1 MIRFSD
7 KQKRLA
13 TWWSGAS
20 SKYDGVIA
28 EGAVRSGK
36 TWAMITGFILW
47 SQSRFSRRNFIVAG
61 RTIGSLTRNVVMPML
76 TILGQEL
83 GFPFEYNRGNG
94 FVRVGTNTYW
104 LFGASSEQAQDVI
117 QGMTAAGCLL
127 DEVALMPRSFVDQAL
142 ARCSVDGAKFWWNC
156 NPSYPTHYVKKD
168 FIDKAREKHLLVM
181 KFDMGDNPTLSESVR
196 QRYERMY
203 SGVFYDRFIRGLWV
217 VAEGLVYQD
226 FREDTMCAELPAED
240 VQRSPHVLSIDYGIT
255 NPFVAIDWVIKAGV
269 AYAVDEYCFNS
280 QAEGYRRTDEE
291 HYEALKKWMGKRYV
305 ELVVIDPSS
314 SSFMEC
320 MARHGEWDYRGAD
333 NAVIEGISNT
343 MTALKQH
350 GLFIGRKCERLLS
363 ELGLYRWNERKKHE
377 EVVKE
382 DDHACLVGSTMIE
395 TDGGAVRIDE
405 LVGTSGR
412 VWSYDNG
419 ETVLKGYRD
428 VALTGFE
435 ETYEVVLEDGRTVE
449 CTGNHPFL
457 TGSGW
462 KRCDSLTCS
471 DRIIDVSH
479 NVERTKHDRFSS
491 QTSTAN
497 GVSAV
502 KVARVRRTG
511 EVKPVYNLTV
521 DETHNFSV
529 NGGLVTHNCDAMRYF
544 VQTVGLQE
552 LSCFD
557 WD

>member
-7 KQKRLA
+7 KQRRLA
-13 TWWSGAS
+13 TWWADRTEE
-20 SKYDGVIA
+20 YDGVIA

-36 TWAMITGFILW
+36 TWAMIAGFILW
-47 SQSRFSRRNFIVAG
+47 SQSTFSNRSFIVAG

-76 TILGQEL
+76 TILGQEMR
-83 GFPFEYNRGNG
+83 FPYDYNRGNG

-142 ARCSVDGAKFWWNC
+142 ARCSVDGSKYWWNC

-168 FIDKAREKHLLVM
+168 FIDRAREKHLLVM
-181 KFDMGDNPTLSESVR
+181 KFSMADNPTLSDSMK

-203 SGVFYDRFIRGLWV
+203 SGVFYDRFVRGLWV
-217 VAEGLVYQD
+217 MAEGLVYQD
-226 FREDTMCAELPAED
+226 FREDTMCAELPSED
-240 VQRSPHVLSIDYGIT
+240 VYGSPHVLSIDYGIT

-269 AYAVDEYCFNS
+269 AYAVDEYCFDS
-280 QAEGYRRTDEE
+280 QTEGYRRTDEE
-291 HYEALKKWMGKRYV
+291 HYEALKKWMGDRYV

-320 MARHGEWDYRGAD
+320 VARHGECDYRGAD

-363 ELGLYRWNERKKHE
+363 EMGLYRWNERKKHE

-382 DDHACLVGSTMIE
+382 NDHA
-395 TDGGAVRIDE
+395 
-405 LVGTSGR
+405 
-412 VWSYDNG
+412 
-419 ETVLKGYRD
+419 
-428 VALTGFE
+428 
-435 ETYEVVLEDGRTVE
+435 
-449 CTGNHPFL
+449 
-457 TGSGW
+457 
-462 KRCDSLTCS
+462 
-471 DRIIDVSH
+471 
-479 NVERTKHDRFSS
+479 
-491 QTSTAN
+491 
-497 GVSAV
+497 
-502 KVARVRRTG
+502 
-511 EVKPVYNLTV
+511 
-521 DETHNFSV
+521 
-529 NGGLVTHNCDAMRYF
+529 CDAMRYF
-544 VQTVGLQE
+544 VQTVGLHE
-552 LSCFD
+552 LSCFE

>member
-7 KQKRLA
+7 KQRRLA

-20 SKYDGVIA
+20 SGYDGVIA

-36 TWAMITGFILW
+36 TWAMVTGFILW
-47 SQSRFSRRNFIVAG
+47 SQSRFSHRNFIVAG

-76 TILGQEL
+76 TILGQEM

-156 NPSYPTHYVKKD
+156 NPSYPTHYVKRD
-168 FIDKAREKHLLVM
+168 FIDRARERHLLVM
-181 KFDMGDNPTLSESVR
+181 KFGMSDNPTLSESVR

-240 VQRSPHVLSIDYGIT
+240 VRRSPHVLSIDYGIT
-255 NPFVAIDWVIKAGV
+255 NPFVAIDWVVKAGV
-269 AYAVDEYCFNS
+269 AYAVDEYCFDS
-280 QAEGYRRTDEE
+280 RAEGHRRTDEE
-291 HYEALKKWMGKRYV
+291 HYGALRKWMGERYV
-305 ELVVIDPSS
+305 ELVVIDPSA

-320 MARHGEWDYRGAD
+320 IARHGEWDYRGAD

-343 MTALKQH
+343 MTAMRQH
-350 GLFIGRKCERLLS
+350 GLFIGRKCGRLLS
-363 ELGLYRWNERKKHE
+363 ELGLYRWDERRRHE

-382 DDHACLVGSTMIE
+382 DDHACLVGSTMVE
-395 TDGGAVRIDE
+395 TDGGAVRIDG

-412 VWSYDNG
+412 VWSYDGG
-419 ETVLKGYRD
+419 EAVLRGYRD
-428 VALTGFE
+428 VAPTGFR
-435 ETYEVVLEDGRTVE
+435 ETYEVVLGDGRTVE

-457 TGSGW
+457 TDSGW
-462 KRCDSLTCS
+462 RRCDGLARG
-471 DRIIDVSH
+471 DRIVDVSP
-479 NVERTKHDRFSS
+479 RTG
-491 QTSTAN
+491 AAG

-502 KVARVRRTG
+502 GVARVGRTG
-511 EVKPVYNLTV
+511 EVRPVYNMTV
-521 DETHNFSV
+521 DGTHNFAV

-544 VQTVGLQE
+544 VQTVGLRE
-552 LSCFD
+552 LSCFE